1 MRKQWMAMLSVLGL
15 AGPAV
20 QSQVVNGTTNGNS
33 QTTNSNKVDKSSIVS
48 PRDPQSGQK
57 LKVNQKTLRQQGGT
71 SNGQK
76 LGQTQTQPAS
86 AACTTQVKGNNQL
99 TPPPPGGNN
108 QAVTK
113 GNNQVT
119 KGNNQV
125 TKGNNQVTKGNNQVT
140 KGNNQVTKG
149 NNQVTKGSNQINNNA
164 VPK

>member
-20 QSQVVNGTTNGNS
+20 QSQVVNGATNGNS
-33 QTTNSNKVDKSSIVS
+33 QTTNSNKVSKSSIVS

-57 LKVNQKTLRQQGGT
+57 LRVKQQTLRQQGGA

-76 LGQTQTQPAS
+76 LGQTQAQSPST
-86 AACTTQVKGNNQL
+86 ACTGTSVQAKGNNQL
-99 TPPPPGGNN
+99 TPPPPGGSN

-149 NNQVTKGSNQINNNA
+149 NNQINNNA